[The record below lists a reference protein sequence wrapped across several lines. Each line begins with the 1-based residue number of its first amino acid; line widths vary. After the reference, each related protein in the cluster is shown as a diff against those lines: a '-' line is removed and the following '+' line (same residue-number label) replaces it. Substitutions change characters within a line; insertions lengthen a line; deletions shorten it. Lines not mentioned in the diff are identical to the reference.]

1 MSSTID
7 KLIKRIMLPSSL
19 VMSKLSLRTKLLCM
33 FATLILPICVLA
45 VYVVFKVQGDVDIA
59 NAEMAGVK
67 VTRQIMDVM
76 VQTQKHR
83 GQVNLKLS
91 GQNVD
96 DALSKTRSTL
106 SAGLDQL
113 DQMVKATPEFELAAS
128 WKPLT
133 DELRQLANGQIA
145 NSAPAS
151 IAQHS
156 RLITDIM
163 HFSTLVNEKSGL
175 LLDPEAASY
184 LLMDMSIQKMPV
196 WIEHVALLRGLGAG
210 YIKSGTM
217 SFNDKAKLVSRLDAL
232 QTSMSGI
239 KEMEAPLKR
248 AGEVI
253 LDEQSTAMDSSQQF
267 ANLATTNLLG
277 ENVTGEA
284 AAYFEQGTQTI
295 EKAILLQTKLHDR
308 LSSILRD
315 RAAKLTLTRNIIA
328 IGMLLVSLLT
338 CYLLI
343 GFYKNF
349 MHALKEVG
357 RSASAVASGDL
368 SQQIHI
374 DGRDELATT
383 GNTLEKMN
391 VNLSALVAN
400 VRTNAT
406 MVSQMGEQLS
416 TGVSDL
422 SIRTEQQA
430 SSLEETSASV
440 EDLADT
446 VRKNADSAQ
455 EVNQLANKVQQIA
468 EASGSTMQS
477 AVQSMQDIQASS
489 LKVQE
494 IVGVLDSL
502 SFQTDILALNAAVEA
517 SRAGEQGRGFAV
529 VASEVRQLAQRSADS
544 SRQIRRL
551 INESVH
557 RVEEGVTHINEVN
570 NTLADIVS
578 GIQNLASNIHSISKA
593 SIEQSNGLGQ
603 ISEALQ
609 HLDQITQSNGQMAEQ
624 AKHTSVDLEE
634 RATALAK
641 SVASF
646 TLRQGTA
653 NEAHDMVIKAVALY
667 KTHGQRALP
676 MITADQEHQF
686 SDRDMY
692 IFAINQQGQYL
703 AFGGNPEKLK
713 LNLFNISGLDGRK
726 LVADAFN
733 IPASGGWVDYTITNP
748 LSQKVELKTSYVER
762 VADNIVIGCGVYKI
776 ENN

>member
-1 MSSTID
+1 MSSAID
-7 KLIKRIMLPSSL
+7 KLIKTIMLPSSL
-19 VMSKLSLRTKLLCM
+19 IMTRLSLRTKLLCM

-45 VYVVFKVQGDVDIA
+45 VYVVFKVQADVDIA
-59 NAEMAGVK
+59 NAELTGVNA
-67 VTRQIMDVM
+67 TRQIMDVM
-76 VQTQKHR
+76 IQTQKHR

-96 DALSKTRSTL
+96 EALSKTRSAL

-113 DQMVKATPEFELAAS
+113 DQLVKETPQFELAAN
-128 WKPLT
+128 WKPMA
-133 DELRQLANGQIA
+133 DELRQLASGQIA
-145 NSAPAS
+145 DSAPAS

-156 RLITDIM
+156 RLIADIM
-163 HFSTLVNEKSGL
+163 RFSTLVDEKSGL

-210 YIKSGTM
+210 YLKSGTLN
-217 SFNDKAKLVSRLDAL
+217 FDDKAKLVSRLDAL
-232 QTSMSGI
+232 QAAMTGI

-248 AGEVI
+248 AGETI
-253 LDEQSTAMDSSQQF
+253 LDEQNIAMESSQQF
-267 ANLATTNLLG
+267 AGLVATNLLG
-277 ENVTGEA
+277 EAVSGDA
-284 AAYFEQGTQTI
+284 SAYFEQGTRTI

-308 LSSILRD
+308 LSTILRE
-315 RAAKLTLTRNIIA
+315 RAASLTLTRNIIS
-328 IGMLLVSLLT
+328 IGMLLVTLLT
-338 CYLLI
+338 SYLLI

-349 MHALKEVG
+349 MHALQEVG

-368 SQQIHI
+368 SQKIHI
-374 DGRDELATT
+374 DGRDELADT

-400 VRTNAT
+400 VRSNAT
-406 MVSQMGEQLS
+406 MVSQLGEQLS

-446 VRKNADSAQ
+446 VKKNADSAQ
-455 EVNQLANKVQQIA
+455 EVNELASKVQQIA
-468 EASGSTMQS
+468 ESSGSTMQS
-477 AVQSMQDIQASS
+477 AVQSMEEIQSSS

-557 RVEEGVTHINEVN
+557 RVEEGVTHISEVST
-570 NTLADIVS
+570 TLSDIVS
-578 GIQNLASNIHSISKA
+578 GIQHLASNINSISTA
-593 SIEQSNGLGQ
+593 SVEQSNGLAQ
-603 ISEALQ
+603 ISEALR

-624 AKHTSVDLEE
+624 AKHTSIDLGD
-634 RATALAK
+634 RASALAK
-641 SVASF
+641 SVSGF

-653 NEAHDMVIKAVALY
+653 NEAHAMVSKAVALY
-667 KTHGQRALP
+667 KTHGQRSLA
-676 MITADQEHQF
+676 MITADQQHIF

-692 IFAINQQGQYL
+692 VFAITQQGQYL

-713 LNLFNISGLDGRK
+713 VSLFNISGFDGRK

-733 IPASGGWVDYTITNP
+733 LPATGGWVDYAITNP
-748 LSQKVELKTSYVER
+748 VSQKVELKTSYIER
-762 VADNIVIGCGVYKI
+762 VTDNIAIGCGVYKI
-776 ENN
+776 ENG